1 MAILKV
7 STKYGVVAG
16 KPGVDKSISVFK
28 GIPYAK
34 APMGEGRLRPPMPCE
49 SWEGEKECFS
59 WGDSPVQDLGRY
71 TTEGVAFSEDCLK
84 LNIWTPAEK
93 GGEKLPVMLFF
104 YGGGYNRGDSCYRT
118 YDGEAIAKRGCIFVN
133 INYRVGV
140 MGFLA
145 LDGLSARCPVGVSGN
160 YGLLDQIESLKWLHE
175 NIEAFGGDPDNITI
189 FGQSAGAGSC
199 RLLCASPMAKGLF
212 RRAIVMSGTAVRDND
227 LTLSEYQQICDK
239 LLDYLGWTLD
249 DVLTRS
255 AMAVQYEFKR
265 AADEYL
271 PTIGRN
277 PVFFFR
283 PVVDGVVL
291 PDKETSKGL
300 FDPEIDVML
309 GSVYGDGMRA
319 FAKAKDSADPYRFVR
334 ANAYAPQVIQAR
346 RANAKGVRPIYTY
359 FIERVRPSG
368 NSPMPHGAELPYFF
382 GTLDRFDDPWTA
394 LDRRAS
400 ETGIDYWTNFAKTG
414 DPNGAGLPVWP
425 AYTAENPVSMNF
437 TNEDIFIRELAE
449 TELEK
454 KILSQME

>member
-1 MAILKV
+1 
-7 STKYGVVAG
+7 
-16 KPGVDKSISVFK
+16 
-28 GIPYAK
+28 
-34 APMGEGRLRPPMPCE
+34 
-49 SWEGEKECFS
+49 
-59 WGDSPVQDLGRY
+59 
-71 TTEGVAFSEDCLK
+71 
-84 LNIWTPAEK
+84 
-93 GGEKLPVMLFF
+93 
-104 YGGGYNRGDSCYRT
+104 
-118 YDGEAIAKRGCIFVN
+118 
-133 INYRVGV
+133 
-140 MGFLA
+140 
-145 LDGLSARCPVGVSGN
+145 
-160 YGLLDQIESLKWLHE
+160 
-175 NIEAFGGDPDNITI
+175 
-189 FGQSAGAGSC
+189 
-199 RLLCASPMAKGLF
+199 
-212 RRAIVMSGTAVRDND
+212 
-227 LTLSEYQQICDK
+227 
-239 LLDYLGWTLD
+239 
-249 DVLTRS
+249 
-255 AMAVQYEFKR
+255 MAVQYEFKR

-319 FAKAKDSADPYRFVR
+319 FAQAKDSADPYRFVR

-359 FIERVRPSG
+359 FIERVRPGG

-400 ETGIDYWTNFAKTG
+400 EIGIDYWTNFAKTG

-437 TNEDIFIRELAE
+437 TNEDVFIRELAE